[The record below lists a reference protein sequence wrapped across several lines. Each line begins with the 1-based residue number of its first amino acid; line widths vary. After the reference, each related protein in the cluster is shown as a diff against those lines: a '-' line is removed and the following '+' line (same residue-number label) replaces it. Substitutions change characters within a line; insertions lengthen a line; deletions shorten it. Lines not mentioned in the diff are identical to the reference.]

1 MERDGV
7 VEEELRGVFEILREC
22 IGREILKERVRGVGK
37 QKGNVVG
44 QGFWEDGGENGE
56 GIVGTDCNARNG
68 PIDKNKNGADGVD
81 VILDLRLNTLF
92 VELVLLKVAS
102 IS

>member
-22 IGREILKERVRGVGK
+22 IGREILTERVRGVGK

-44 QGFWEDGGENGE
+44 QGFGEDGG
-56 GIVGTDCNARNG
+56 
-68 PIDKNKNGADGVD
+68 
-81 VILDLRLNTLF
+81 
-92 VELVLLKVAS
+92 
-102 IS
+102 